1 MAINISN
8 PSTDLPARS
17 VTMHTC
23 SPAHNCSQPRP
34 HLGCVGSMATALT
47 QPPPR
52 LAHFSTSIGEQL
64 YIWGG
69 RTKDFKKGEVTSTV
83 HQFNQKSE
91 TWTINSCN
99 GPSPPC
105 SYKGAS
111 ASAGHH
117 IYMCDGYDGSR
128 RLNSLHKLDTQS
140 WTWSEL
146 TKSGPMR
153 KTGCRM
159 IAFGRKLLLF
169 GGHGIPSGPTQPGA
183 MFIKSTDGRGLTEL
197 HLFDLKEGEGVLHC
211 AMTILLSN
219 YQCWYSVVDPLC
231 MQWKCIT

>member
-1 MAINISN
+1 MV
-8 PSTDLPARS
+8 R
-17 VTMHTC
+17 
-23 SPAHNCSQPRP
+23 
-34 HLGCVGSMATALT
+34 SMATALT
-47 QPPPR
+47 EPFPR
-52 LAHFSTSIGEQL
+52 RAHFSTSIGGEL

-69 RTKDFKKGEVTSTV
+69 RTKDVKKGEVTSTV

-99 GPSPPC
+99 GHSPSLD
-105 SYKGAS
+105 GAS

-117 IYMCDGYDGSR
+117 IYMYGGYDGSR
-128 RLNSLHKLDTQS
+128 NLNSLHQLDTQS

-159 IAFGRKLLLF
+159 IAFDKKLLLF
-169 GGHGIPSGPTQPGA
+169 GGYGYPSGPTQLGA
-183 MFIKSTDGRGLTEL
+183 KFIKNNNYSDGRGWTNEL

-219 YQCWYSVVDPLC
+219 YHVLV
-231 MQWKCIT
+231 

>member
-1 MAINISN
+1 
-8 PSTDLPARS
+8 
-17 VTMHTC
+17 
-23 SPAHNCSQPRP
+23 
-34 HLGCVGSMATALT
+34 MATALT
-47 QPPPR
+47 EPPR
-52 LAHFSTSIGEQL
+52 RWAHFSTPIGEQL

-105 SYKGAS
+105 SYTGAS

-117 IYMCDGYDGSR
+117 IYMYGGSDGSR
-128 RLNSLHKLDTQS
+128 VLNSLHQLDTQS

-146 TKSGPMR
+146 TKSGPMS
-153 KTGCRM
+153 KTSCGM
-159 IAFGRKLLLF
+159 IAFDKKLLVF
-169 GGHGIPSGPTQPGA
+169 GGYGIPSAPTQPGA
-183 MFIKSTDGRGLTEL
+183 KFIKNSNSSDGRGWTNEL

-211 AMTILLSN
+211 AFTYPPKQLS
-219 YQCWYSVVDPLC
+219 CVGIVL
-231 MQWKCIT
+231 